1 LARNKVR
8 AKDLKKQRWAG
19 IVAAILAFGM
29 LLGLFGPN
37 VYHAIFGNNTP
48 VPNQQQTEP
57 QPEDYL
63 AYYSG
68 EVERLETYL
77 DQNEPTIPMLLEL
90 AENYRSL
97 VFIQQV
103 FFEDTEAVE
112 QSRQNLAS
120 VFSTLVEMDPESTEY
135 RLELINL
142 HQELGKEENLVEA
155 EINDLLELLH
165 EEPNLRVHL
174 SLLNL
179 LGTMGSEEKATEEIE
194 WVHSYLEPRYS
205 EGSTD
210 SEESY
215 YYAVLLGEYLGER
228 DMALSILNEIMM
240 SKNNP
245 PSGKPI
251 LRIFLKSG
259 KWPGISLKIPFLPAY
274 SPHRKNARTAGIQ
287 MIKPIKTYGTSLISL
302 KLSS

>member
-37 VYHAIFGNNTP
+37 VYHAIFDNNTP
-48 VPNQQQTEP
+48 VVNEQTEP

-77 DQNEPTIPMLLEL
+77 DQTEPTIPMLLEL
-90 AENYRSL
+90 AENYRYL

-103 FFEDTEAVE
+103 FFEDTEAVAE
-112 QSRQNLAS
+112 SRQKMAS
-120 VFSTLVEMDPESTEY
+120 VFSTLVEMDPDSTEY

-142 HQELGKEENLVEA
+142 YQEMEKEDSLVEA
-155 EINDLLELLH
+155 EINELLQILR
-165 EEPNLRVHL
+165 EEPNILVHL

-179 LGTMGSEEKATEEIE
+179 LGAMESEEKAVEEIE
-194 WVHSYLEPRYS
+194 WLHSYLEPRYP
-205 EGSTD
+205 EGFAD
-210 SEESY
+210 SEESF
-215 YYAVLLGEYLGER
+215 YYAVLLGEYLGDR
-228 DMALSILNEIMM
+228 DMALSILNDIMLNEPEE
-240 SKNNP
+240 S
-245 PSGKPI
+245 SVYQDALGYRDY
-251 LRIFLKSG
+251 L
-259 KWPGISLKIPFLPAY
+259 
-274 SPHRKNARTAGIQ
+274 NADNTNIDA
-287 MIKPIKTYGTSLISL
+287 PVVD
-302 KLSS
+302 

>member
-1 LARNKVR
+1 MARNKVR

-63 AYYSG
+63 SYYSG
-68 EVERLETYL
+68 EVERLETHL
-77 DQNEPTIPMLLEL
+77 EQNEPTVPLLLEL
-90 AENYRSL
+90 AENYRYL
-97 VFIQQV
+97 VFIQEV
-103 FFEDTEAVE
+103 FFDDSEAVE
-112 QSRQNLAS
+112 ESRENLTS
-120 VFSTLVEMDPESTEY
+120 VFSTLVEMDPESAEY

-142 HQELGKEENLVEA
+142 HQEIGKEENLVED
-155 EINDLLELLH
+155 EINDLLDLLH

-179 LGTMGSEEKATEEIE
+179 LGAMESEEKIIEEIE
-194 WVHSYLEPRYS
+194 WLQSYLEPRYS
-205 EGSTD
+205 EGSAS

-215 YYAVLLGEYLGER
+215 YYAVLLGEYSGER
-228 DMALSILNEIMM
+228 DMALSILNDIMLNEPEE
-240 SKNNP
+240 S
-245 PSGKPI
+245 SVYQDALGYRDY
-251 LRIFLKSG
+251 LD
-259 KWPGISLKIPFLPAY
+259 AD
-274 SPHRKNARTAGIQ
+274 NANIDVPEAE
-287 MIKPIKTYGTSLISL
+287 
-302 KLSS
+302 